1 MMAVGEMY
9 AYATQESSGDIRIQG
24 PMYFREE
31 VWWLRTNL
39 EEAAQTHTT
48 LRKTSNS
55 CPYQSSIQSATTI
68 SPHPRDGHKKGEK
81 GATDSLDSSICLC
94 LGYQIQPSKPCSFEL
109 YQRHHSLIG
118 QLEPQQVDYPLVR
131 FIRGSRLD
139 SSVRG
144 NGVHHQH
151 ASVLFFLTRALADER
166 LKRSAIQP

>member
-55 CPYQSSIQSATTI
+55 CPYQSSIQCATTI

-94 LGYQIQPSKPCSFEL
+94 LGYQIQPSEPCSFEL
-109 YQRHHSLIG
+109 YQRTSLTDWPVGAITSG
-118 QLEPQQVDYPLVR
+118 LPPRPFHPRIPPRFQCAWKWCASSTRLCPLLPNA
-131 FIRGSRLD
+131 GSCR
-139 SSVRG
+139 
-144 NGVHHQH
+144 
-151 ASVLFFLTRALADER
+151 
-166 LKRSAIQP
+166 